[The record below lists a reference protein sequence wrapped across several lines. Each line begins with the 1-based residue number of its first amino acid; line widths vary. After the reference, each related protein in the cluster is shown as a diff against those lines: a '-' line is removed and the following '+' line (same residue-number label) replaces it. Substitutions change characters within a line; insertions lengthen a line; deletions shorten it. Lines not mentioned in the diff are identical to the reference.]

1 MSTNQRLE
9 VWRGTRAKTSGGL
22 TKNDLVKNKRGK
34 IVSKKKS
41 SQAGSQ
47 NNLGHWLREK
57 GKKVPAS
64 QMLHKKGGKKPPLAP
79 PKKAP
84 AAKKA
89 PAKSPAPVKKPAPKA
104 VPKKKPV
111 PKVARP
117 KVAAPKKP
125 VASAP
130 KNKPKFVRKQ
140 SKTFA
145 KGKINP
151 LTKQAYDKTS
161 SSGYV
166 ENARISLDNVKRTK
180 LRRKRF
186 TAADAR
192 AALGF

>member
-89 PAKSPAPVKKPAPKA
+89 PAKKSPAPVKKPAPKA

-111 PKVARP
+111 PKAKPKP

-130 KNKPKFVRKQ
+130 KKKTKFVRKEG
-140 SKTFA
+140 KTFA

-166 ENARISLDNVKRTK
+166 ENARISLDNVKRTR
-180 LRRKRF
+180 LRRKKF
-186 TAADAR
+186 VTQGA
-192 AALGF
+192 F